1 MNTFVA
7 VFSCLLAASQ
17 ASVLP
22 LAAPLAA
29 PLAGTTLVRAPA
41 HDSASFTHHRLGGN
55 FAYAVGTA
63 EAFAQVTP
71 KLGVQRVAVAEHTHV
86 HTPAAIKTVQPA
98 PIITKT
104 FTPQAIIA
112 HQPVYGSEPVIGPVA
127 TEVTVHQPVFK
138 TRTYTQTAQV
148 AHTVAAPAVRTV
160 AHVAAAPAIAAPAI
174 AAPAI
179 AAPAYAAAPAIAAA
193 PIAAHGLAGGY
204 GLGLAGGYGLPA
216 GGLALGALPAVH

>member
-86 HTPAAIKTVQPA
+86 HTPAV
-98 PIITKT
+98 
-104 FTPQAIIA
+104 
-112 HQPVYGSEPVIGPVA
+112 
-127 TEVTVHQPVFK
+127 
-138 TRTYTQTAQV
+138 
-148 AHTVAAPAVRTV
+148 
-160 AHVAAAPAIAAPAI
+160 
-174 AAPAI
+174 